1 MKELPINANVVI
13 VLVIRRKLKSN
24 KYLIKH
30 ILFNVI
36 ESKILET
43 MQRLIRQQK

>member
-1 MKELPINANVVI
+1 MKELPINANVVL
-13 VLVIRRKLKSN
+13 VLVIRRKLKKN
-24 KYLIKH
+24 KYLIKY